1 VSDSRPGLGIA
12 GAYDAWAAVY
22 DTDANRTRDLAATV
36 LRRAP
41 VNVAGR
47 RVLEI
52 GCGTGANTEW
62 LAERSA
68 SVLAVDFS
76 GEMLRR
82 AEARVRAETVRF
94 VAHDLRSAWP
104 LPDGSV
110 EVVIAMLVLEH
121 VESLLP
127 VFAESAR
134 VLASGGEV
142 FVSELH
148 PMRQLAGQQA
158 EFAHPKTREP
168 VRVPAFLHETSE
180 YVNAGLAAG
189 FEVTHLGEWRDPEAP
204 RPAPPRLLSVSFRR
218 RSAR

>member
-1 VSDSRPGLGIA
+1 VAEPRAGLDVA

-22 DTDANRTRDLAATV
+22 DTDQNKTRDLAAAV
-36 LRRAP
+36 LRRGP
-41 VNVAGR
+41 LKLAGR

-52 GCGTGANTEW
+52 GCGTGANTGW

-68 SVLAVDFS
+68 SVVALDFS
-76 GEMLRR
+76 AEMLRR
-82 AEARVRAETVRF
+82 AEARVRSETVRF
-94 VAHDLRSAWP
+94 VEHDLRSAWP
-104 LPDGSV
+104 LADGSV

-127 VFAESAR
+127 VLAESAR

-142 FVSELH
+142 FLCELH

-158 EFAHPKTREP
+158 EFVHPRTREP
-168 VRVPAFLHETSE
+168 VRVPAFLHETSD
-180 YVNAGLAAG
+180 YVNSGLAAG

-204 RPAPPRLLSVSFRR
+204 RTAPPRLLSVSLRR

>member
-1 VSDSRPGLGIA
+1 
-12 GAYDAWAAVY
+12 
-22 DTDANRTRDLAATV
+22 
-36 LRRAP
+36 
-41 VNVAGR
+41 VAGR

-82 AEARVRAETVRF
+82 AEARVRSAGVRF
-94 VAHDLRSAWP
+94 VEHDVRSAWP
-104 LPDGSV
+104 LPDGSA

-134 VLASGGEV
+134 VLGPGGEV
-142 FVSELH
+142 FLCELH

-158 EFAHPKTREP
+158 EFVHPKTREP

-180 YVNAGLAAG
+180 YVNAGLASG
-189 FEVTHLGEWRDPEAP
+189 FEVTHLGEWRDPGAP
-204 RPAPPRLLSVSFRR
+204 RTATPRLLSVCFRL

>member
-1 VSDSRPGLGIA
+1 VAESRPGLDVA
-12 GAYDAWAAVY
+12 GAYDAWAPAY

-36 LRRAP
+36 LRRGP
-41 VNVAGR
+41 LNVAGR

-52 GCGTGANTEW
+52 GCGTGANTVW
-62 LAERSA
+62 LAERSE
-68 SVLAVDFS
+68 SVLALDFS

-82 AEARVRAETVRF
+82 AAARVRADGVRF
-94 VAHDLRSAWP
+94 VEHDLRSAWP
-104 LPDGSV
+104 LPDASV
-110 EVVIAMLVLEH
+110 EVVVAVLVLEH

-134 VLASGGEV
+134 VLGNGGEV
-142 FVSELH
+142 FLCELH

-158 EFAHPKTREP
+158 EFVHPRTKEP

-189 FEVTHLGEWRDPEAP
+189 FEVTHLGEWRDPESP
-204 RPAPPRLLSVSFRR
+204 RTATPRLLSVCFRLR
-218 RSAR
+218 RAR

>member
-1 VSDSRPGLGIA
+1 VAEPRAGLDVA
-12 GAYDAWAAVY
+12 GAYDAWAAAY
-22 DTDANRTRDLAATV
+22 DSDHNRTRDLAAAV
-36 LRRAP
+36 LRRGP
-41 VNVAGR
+41 LKLAGR

-52 GCGTGANTEW
+52 GCGTGANTGW

-68 SVLAVDFS
+68 SVVALDFS
-76 GEMLRR
+76 AEMLRR

-148 PMRQLAGQQA
+148 PVRQLAGQQA
-158 EFAHPKTREP
+158 EFVHPKTREP

-204 RPAPPRLLSVSFRR
+204 RTSPPRLLSVCFRR